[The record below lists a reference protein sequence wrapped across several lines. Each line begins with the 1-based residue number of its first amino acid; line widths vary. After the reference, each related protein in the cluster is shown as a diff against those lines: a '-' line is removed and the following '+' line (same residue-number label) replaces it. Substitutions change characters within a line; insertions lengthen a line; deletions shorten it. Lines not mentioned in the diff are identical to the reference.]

1 LRLLFNWKVEHS
13 LTREVPFWGLVALA
27 QGEISMSDQRWPRL
41 STVAAEANAT
51 VVRFTGGPIA
61 LTEAN
66 VSGLESVLAPLVGTD
81 GQRRLVLDFTNVE
94 FVSSAALD
102 ALVRLHLRL
111 QSSGGSLAVRD
122 LEEKV
127 YEVFQVAELVQVFQ
141 VCPAQSASRSSD

>member
-1 LRLLFNWKVEHS
+1 
-13 LTREVPFWGLVALA
+13 
-27 QGEISMSDQRWPRL
+27 MSDQRWPRL

-81 GQRRLVLDFTNVE
+81 GQCQLVLDFTNVE

-111 QSSGGSLAVRD
+111 QTSGGSLAVRD
-122 LEEKV
+122 LDDKV
-127 YEVFQVAELVQVFQ
+127 YEVFKVAELSRLFQ
-141 VCPAQSASRSSD
+141 VCRADPAPRSSD